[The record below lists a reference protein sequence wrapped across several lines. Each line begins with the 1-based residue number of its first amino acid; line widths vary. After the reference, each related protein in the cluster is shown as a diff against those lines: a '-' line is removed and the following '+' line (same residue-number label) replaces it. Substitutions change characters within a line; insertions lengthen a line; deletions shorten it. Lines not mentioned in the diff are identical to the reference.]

1 MTREMQ
7 ALVKRAKEQAAVLVR
22 YANPRSKS
30 KPTLDQV
37 KNILSRHIP
46 YCDGV
51 VPAIVSCEVSEFHR
65 NSIIRSAY
73 FIVAVEN
80 GKKCEDENSEPF
92 TSLVCS
98 NGAND
103 YVRSGRGRRIH
114 IYVFSPEQRAAF
126 TDFIASERLSRR
138 FKEGIL

>member
-30 KPTLDQV
+30 KPTLEQV
-37 KNILSRHIP
+37 KNILARHIP
-46 YCDGV
+46 YCNGV

-80 GKKCEDENSEPF
+80 GKKYEISAYENL
-92 TSLVCS
+92 T
-98 NGAND
+98 
-103 YVRSGRGRRIH
+103 GRT
-114 IYVFSPEQRAAF
+114 PEQREADKTDEFPSGLF
-126 TDFIASERLSRR
+126 TIFHDEI
-138 FKEGIL
+138 

>member
-30 KPTLDQV
+30 KPMLDQV

-46 YCDGV
+46 YCNGV
-51 VPAIVSCEVSEFHR
+51 VPAIVSFEVSEFHR

-80 GKKCEDENSEPF
+80 GKKYEISAYEHL
-92 TSLVCS
+92 T
-98 NGAND
+98 
-103 YVRSGRGRRIH
+103 GRT
-114 IYVFSPEQRAAF
+114 PEQREADKTADFPSGLF
-126 TDFIASERLSRR
+126 TIFHDEI
-138 FKEGIL
+138 

>member
-1 MTREMQ
+1 MKIYSFKFCRT
-7 ALVKRAKEQAAVLVR
+7 
-22 YANPRSKS
+22 
-30 KPTLDQV
+30 T
-37 KNILSRHIP
+37 
-46 YCDGV
+46 GV
-51 VPAIVSCEVSEFHR
+51 F
-65 NSIIRSAY
+65 SA
-73 FIVAVEN
+73 
-80 GKKCEDENSEPF
+80 KCEDENSEPF

-103 YVRSGRGRRIH
+103 YVRSERGRRIH